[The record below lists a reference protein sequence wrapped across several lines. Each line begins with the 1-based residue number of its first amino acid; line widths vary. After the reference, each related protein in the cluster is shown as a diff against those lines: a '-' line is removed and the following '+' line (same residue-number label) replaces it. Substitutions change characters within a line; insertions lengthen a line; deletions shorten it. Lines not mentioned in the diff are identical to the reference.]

1 MTPRALPCLLLVLGI
16 GCTTEGAG
24 IDDTAPRDTF
34 PTGPYGTNE
43 GEVVQNHRFLAPGG
57 DELTLQELRADESS
71 RLLLLVT
78 AAGWCTACIEEQP
91 SLQRLFDERADDG
104 LRVVVSVFED
114 SEFSPARAEDAADWA
129 SDHSLSFPV
138 VADPEFALRDYY
150 DSSLTPMN
158 MLVRAGSM
166 TIERITTGWDP
177 GLVESLVEALL

>member
-1 MTPRALPCLLLVLGI
+1 MTTRALPSLLWVLAI
-16 GCTTEGAG
+16 GCTTEGAA
-24 IDDTAPRDTF
+24 IDDSVPRGSF
-34 PTGPYGTNE
+34 PAGPYGTHE
-43 GEVVQNHRFLAPGG
+43 GERLQNHRFLAPGG
-57 DELTLQELRADESS
+57 DELELQELRADETA

-78 AAGWCTACIEEQP
+78 AAGWCIACIEEQP
-91 SLQRLFDERADDG
+91 SLQRLHDERAADG
-104 LRVVVSVFED
+104 LRVVVTVFED
-114 SEFSPARAEDAADWA
+114 SEFAPAHAEDAADWA

-138 VADPEFALRDYY
+138 VADPDFALRDYY